1 MKAEKLLGL
10 SVGCMEWMKIK
21 GAGVDFYDAIM
32 DIQDAIYEHVEKL
45 DRRLKEY
52 NRMLTD
58 LRYEFGTKIDGKL
71 QYDGQMVK
79 GLYRGQQPKFDELS
93 KEIED
98 KKEELF
104 NKEIDIEIN
113 AKINKKSLPEGYD
126 GNMYRSIKEFLV

>member
-93 KEIED
+93 KEVED

-113 AKINKKSLPEGYD
+113 VKINKKSLPDGYD
-126 GNMYRSIKEFLV
+126 GNMYRSIKDFLV